1 MKTENRK
8 TDKEIKKQTV
18 RQTNI
23 KNGPHTEQRA
33 KTDANRKT
41 DIGRNKSQ
49 ESKFKR
55 SIHKVLSVDPQP
67 FLIAAV
73 GTCRGKVFK
82 EKKAIKLVVF
92 ESA

>member
-1 MKTENRK
+1 MDHTLNRGQKQMKTENRK

-49 ESKFKR
+49 KIKFKR
-55 SIHKVLSVDPQP
+55 PKS
-67 FLIAAV
+67 
-73 GTCRGKVFK
+73 
-82 EKKAIKLVVF
+82 
-92 ESA
+92 